1 MEYLDLYDSNRN
13 LTGKK
18 IVRDKKIISELKD
31 SYINVVLVFIKNSLD
46 KFLFQKTS
54 KEKGS
59 VIATTGGFVKSG
71 SNSINTV
78 FIEVSEEL
86 GIDISKDNI
95 KLICTE
101 IKDNIILDI
110 YYLEKDINTSDL
122 ILQKEEVEEVFWLDT
137 DEIKDLIKEDKI
149 RKSNIKPFLDI
160 INYLN
165 K

>member
-54 KEKGS
+54 KEKGC

-78 FIEVSEEL
+78 YSEVSEEL

-110 YYLEKDINTSDL
+110 YYLEKDINIHDL

-160 INYLN
+160 LNYLN

>member
-54 KEKGS
+54 KEKGC

-78 FIEVSEEL
+78 YSEVSEEL
-86 GIDISKDNI
+86 GIDI
-95 KLICTE
+95 
-101 IKDNIILDI
+101 IKDNIFLDI
-110 YYLEKDINTSDL
+110 YYLEKDINIHDL

-137 DEIKDLIKEDKI
+137 NEIKDLIKEDKI

-160 INYLN
+160 LNYLN